1 MDMKFN
7 KDTFEVIFFARGGQG
22 AKTASELIAHAAV
35 LEGKYVKAFPF
46 FGPERSGAPTKM
58 FLRVSDKEIRT
69 QEPVIDPDLVVVL
82 DETVIDCQD
91 VVKNLEEDES
101 LIVNSRKTP
110 EEIRKKIPHF
120 HGKIHTIDGND
131 IALII
136 TGSPN
141 PNMVLMGYLI
151 KISEVIELKN
161 AMSVFREVFIPKI
174 GKELTEKT
182 VQAMQAGYDEL

>member
-1 MDMKFN
+1 MKFN
-7 KDTFEVIFFARGGQG
+7 KDTFEIIFFARGGQG

-69 QEPVIDPDLVVVL
+69 QEPVIDPDVVVVL

-91 VVKNLEEDES
+91 VAKNLDRHES
-101 LIVNSRKTP
+101 LIVNSTKDP
-110 EEIRKKIPHF
+110 EEIRQKIPHF
-120 HGKIHTIDGND
+120 QGKIHTIDGNE
-131 IALII
+131 IAQRI
-136 TGSPN
+136 TGNPN
-141 PNMVLMGYLI
+141 PNMVLMGQLI
-151 KISEVIELKN
+151 KISEIVELEN
-161 AMSVFREVFIPKI
+161 AAEIFREVFVPKI

-182 VQAMQAGYDEL
+182 VQAMQAGYDSL

>member
-82 DETVIDCQD
+82 DETVIDGQD
-91 VVKNLEEDES
+91 IIKNLDKDES
-101 LIVNSRKTP
+101 LIVNSTKTP
-110 EEIRKKIPHF
+110 EEIRKKIPDF
-120 HGKIHTIDGND
+120 QGKIYTIDATE
-131 IALII
+131 IALKI
-136 TGSPN
+136 TGNPN
-141 PNMVLMGYLI
+141 PNMVLMGQFI
-151 KISEVIELKN
+151 KISEVVTLEN
-161 AMSVFREVFIPKI
+161 AMQIFKEVFIPKI
-174 GKELTEKT
+174 GKESTEKNI
-182 VQAMQAGYDEL
+182 QAMQVGYDEL